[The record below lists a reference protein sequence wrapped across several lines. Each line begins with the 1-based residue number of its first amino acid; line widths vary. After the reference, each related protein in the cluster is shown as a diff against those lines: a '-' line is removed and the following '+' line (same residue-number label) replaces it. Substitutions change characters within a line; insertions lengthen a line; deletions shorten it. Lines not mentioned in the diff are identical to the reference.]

1 MGVKDQVMDSSVV
14 STAMA
19 VQKRYKADGA
29 DPFAAAIGFF
39 AFLSLFPLLLL
50 AISVA
55 GFLLDDPAD
64 QVAVATAITEAIPGF
79 EAAAEGG
86 EGVTELI
93 EGVVEQR
100 GTIGLVGAVILLLSG
115 LRVVNAAMIA
125 TRVVFRGAVQSGVM
139 AKVRQVLALLGLG
152 ALALAG
158 VAASSI
164 AATGLGALPAPL
176 AVVISL
182 GITFVFDLV
191 LFLGAYRLLSPTSAV
206 PARSL
211 VPGAILAAIGWTTLK
226 VAGASYVGNQVE
238 SANALYG
245 TLGGI
250 IALML
255 LFYLA
260 GRLYLYGAELTAVR
274 HERVHGE
281 LQPPA
286 DDDEMAS
293 SRPASSGASTD
304 ARTGAPPSDG
314 PPPVPA
320 AARAGRPAAQ
330 GPGDRSPAIR
340 ERTRQQ
346 LAAADAARS
355 STAARTAGTDTGTDA
370 LGAETAR
377 ADAAVAEGSDLR
389 RTLAL
394 GLAVGALA
402 AGWRYLGGSEPS

>member
-1 MGVKDQVMDSSVV
+1 MGLKDRVMGSPVV
-14 STAMA
+14 ATALA
-19 VQKRYKADGA
+19 VQQRYKADGA

-55 GFLLDDPAD
+55 GSLLDDPAD
-64 QVAVATAITEAIPGF
+64 QLAVATAITEAIPGF

-86 EGVTELI
+86 EGVAALI
-93 EGVVEQR
+93 EGVVTQR

-139 AKVRQVLALLGLG
+139 AKVRQLLALLGLG

-164 AATGLGALPAPL
+164 AGVGLGMLPGPL
-176 AVVISL
+176 AVLISL
-182 GITFVFDLV
+182 GVTFVFDLV
-191 LFLGAYRLLSPTSAV
+191 LFLGAYRLLSPTSAI

-211 VPGAILAAIGWTTLK
+211 VPGSILAAIGWTVLK

-245 TLGGI
+245 ALGGI

-260 GRLYLYGAELTAVR
+260 GRLYLYGAELAAVR
-274 HERVHGE
+274 HERVHGP
-281 LQPPA
+281 LQPPEDE
-286 DDDEMAS
+286 DDDESAAPSAAAS
-293 SRPASSGASTD
+293 ATSPGAR
-304 ARTGAPPSDG
+304 AGAPSGDG

-320 AARAGRPAAQ
+320 AARGRRAERY
-330 GPGDRSPAIR
+330 GPGERSPAIR
-340 ERTRQQ
+340 ERTHRQV
-346 LAAADAARS
+346 AVADAARS
-355 STAARTAGTDTGTDA
+355 GGDAARSG
-370 LGAETAR
+370 GAAAAS
-377 ADAAVAEGSDLR
+377 ADDVGSGSDLR
-389 RTLAL
+389 RTVAF
-394 GLAVGALA
+394 GLAVAALA
-402 AGWRYLGGSEPS
+402 AGWRFLGGSEPS